1 MMNKKNFGIITLAAA
16 AVLFLNSHD
25 GTSAEKRRDGAAA
38 ERGGVFGIGILK
50 RLPGQWRGPVYSSTP
65 AGSFENWYVDF
76 RPVSAGQVSQYSS
89 IDADTINYISFFIVR
104 RGGRLVVAM
113 RTEGVFQNKGCVTY
127 EVADT
132 VRESDGYYRFSD
144 FQSGD
149 RRAYTS
155 FAFRGEEMVMEVYTS
170 RFNTVN
176 PPVLHSKYTARLA
189 GRSAASKAVRRF
201 SFPGRAAVKD
211 FTNVF
216 RNMKESIYFD
226 LDRDPYPSSSQPHTG
241 RVTVNIGF
249 DGKLPVDNSH
259 EVLVLLTTESLYDG
273 LKYDP
278 ERLKYISRHAYL
290 KPDAKTCVFKNVH
303 PGRYYL
309 YAYVDVNG
317 DRKYLSGDFM
327 SSDINRT
334 FELAPGGTVSVRT
347 KIDFVIP

>member
-1 MMNKKNFGIITLAAA
+1 MINEKNIVIIALAAA
-16 AVLFLNSHD
+16 AMLFSYIHD
-25 GTSAEKRRDGAAA
+25 GISAENRKAAA
-38 ERGGVFGIGILK
+38 KAKNSDVFGIGILK
-50 RLPGQWRGPVYSSTP
+50 RLPGQWSGPVYSSTP
-65 AGSFENWYVDF
+65 AGSFEKWYVDF

-104 RGGRLVVAM
+104 HGGRLAVAM
-113 RTEGVFQNKGCVTY
+113 RTEGVFQNRGCVTY
-127 EVADT
+127 EAADT

-144 FQSGD
+144 FQAGD
-149 RRAYTS
+149 RRAYTE
-155 FAFRGEEMVMEVYTS
+155 FTFRGDELVMEVYTS

-176 PPVLHSKYTARLA
+176 PPQLHSRWSAKLA
-189 GRSAASKAVRRF
+189 GRGAASAAARRF

-211 FTNVF
+211 FTDTF

-241 RVTVNIGF
+241 RVTVNVAF
-249 DGKLPVDNSH
+249 DGKLRVRNSR
-259 EVLVLLTTESLYDG
+259 EVLVLLTTKSLYDG

-278 ERLKYISRHAYL
+278 EKLKYISRHAYL
-290 KPDAKTCVFKNVH
+290 KPDAKSCVFKNVH
-303 PGRYYL
+303 PGKYYL

-327 SSDINRT
+327 SSEINRT
-334 FELAPGGTVSVRT
+334 FELAPNGKVTVGT

>member
-1 MMNKKNFGIITLAAA
+1 MMKKKDIVIAALA
-16 AVLFLNSHD
+16 AVLFLNAGD
-25 GTSAEKRRDGAAA
+25 GISAGKTRGGSAAKS
-38 ERGGVFGIGILK
+38 GGVFGIGILK
-50 RLPGQWRGPVYSSTP
+50 RLPGQWHGPVYSSTP

-104 RGGRLVVAM
+104 HGGRLVVAM

-132 VRESDGYYRFSD
+132 AREPEGYYRFSD

-149 RRAYTS
+149 RRAYTT

-189 GRSAASKAVRRF
+189 GRSAASAAVRRF
-201 SFPGRAAVKD
+201 SFPGREAVKD

-226 LDRDPYPSSSQPHTG
+226 LDRDPYPSSGQPHTG
-241 RVTVNIGF
+241 RVTVNIAF
-249 DGKLPVDNSH
+249 DGKLPVNDRH
-259 EVLVLLTTESLYDG
+259 EVLVLLTTQSLYDG

-303 PGRYYL
+303 PGKYHL

-317 DRKYLSGDFM
+317 DRRYLSGDYM

-334 FELAPGGTVSVRT
+334 FVLAPNGTVSVGT